1 MVKIL
6 DSNNFDEEVKD
17 GVVLVDF
24 YADWCGPCKMLA
36 PVLEELAEDLEGKA
50 KVVKVNVDKENALA
64 AKYQVQSIPSLK
76 LMKDGKVIDETMGF
90 QPKPKLAEFVN
101 KAL

>member
-1 MVKIL
+1 MVKIV
-6 DSNNFDEEVKD
+6 DSTNFDEAVKE

-36 PVLEELAEDLEGKA
+36 PVLDELAEDLAGKA
-50 KVVKVNVDKENALA
+50 TIVKVNVDKENALA
-64 AKYQVQSIPSLK
+64 AKYQVSSIPSLK
-76 LMKDGKVIDETMGF
+76 LFKDGKIVEETMGF
-90 QPKPKLAEFVN
+90 QPKPKLAELVN

>member
-1 MVKIL
+1 MVKNL
-6 DSNNFDEEVKD
+6 NVENFDESVKD

-50 KVVKVNVDKENALA
+50 TVVKVNVDEQNELA
-64 AKYQVQSIPSLK
+64 AKYKVSSIPSLK
-76 LMKDGKVIDETMGF
+76 VFKDGEVVEETMGF
-90 QPKPKLAEFVN
+90 QPKPKLAELVN